1 MSQFLSNLM
10 ARSFADV
17 PAIQPRLPSLFE
29 PGDAGPMTESRTF
42 SEPALEN
49 QTSPS
54 TNAVA
59 RPSQKIS
66 RPSNPAVAVTSP
78 SQAHFS
84 PSDSDLETET
94 ANLPTSQSR
103 DQHPPVP
110 RTQVTK
116 HFSDQKRLAGG
127 QTFPQRLDQTSTTNT
142 PTINVTIGRV
152 EVRAIHS
159 PAPVRKQSK
168 PAAPKLSLEDYL
180 KKREGGAR

>member
-1 MSQFLSNLM
+1 MSRFLSNLM

-29 PGDAGPMTESRTF
+29 PGGAGPLAESQAF
-42 SEPALEN
+42 SETLVENRTPPA
-49 QTSPS
+49 
-54 TNAVA
+54 TNEVA
-59 RPSQKIS
+59 LPSQKIS
-66 RPSNPAVAVTSP
+66 RPSNPGVAATSP

-84 PSDSDLETET
+84 PSDRNLEKET
-94 ANLPTSQSR
+94 ANVPTSESR
-103 DQHPPVP
+103 DQHSPVP

-116 HFSDQKRLAGG
+116 HISDLTRVAGG
-127 QTFPQRLDQTSTTNT
+127 QMFPQRFEQTSTTSA

>member
-1 MSQFLSNLM
+1 M

-29 PGDAGPMTESRTF
+29 PGGAGPLAESQAV
-42 SEPALEN
+42 SERPVEN
-49 QTSPS
+49 QPPASA
-54 TNAVA
+54 NEVA
-59 RPSQKIS
+59 PISQKIS
-66 RPSNPAVAVTSP
+66 KPSNPGVAATSP
-78 SQAHFS
+78 LQAHFP
-84 PSDSDLETET
+84 PSDRNLEAEI
-94 ANLPTSQSR
+94 ANGPTSGSR
-103 DQHPPVP
+103 DQHSAVP
-110 RTQVTK
+110 WTQVTK
-116 HFSDQKRLAGG
+116 HFSDPTRVAGG
-127 QTFPQRLDQTSTTNT
+127 QTFPQRFEQSSTTSA